1 MNEVL
6 VVGLGSA
13 TAVTDAE
20 PARVVVL
27 IALDELGDEELAVAI
42 ADEGFGGATHGLH
55 LCEFACLL
63 HPFWG
68 DVACDDEEVE
78 YAVGDMRSCE

>member
-27 IALDELGDEELAVAI
+27 IALDELGDEELAVAVS
-42 ADEGFGGATHGLH
+42 DEGFGGAAH
-55 LCEFACLL
+55 
-63 HPFWG
+63 
-68 DVACDDEEVE
+68 EVTS
-78 YAVGDMRSCE
+78 VRVSVPVPPVLR